1 MNENEK
7 AVDEPMNAPLTR
19 TPLHDVHTELG
30 GRMVPFAGYAMP
42 VQYPGGIRAEHA
54 AVRTA
59 AGLFDVSHMGEF
71 TVRGPQAGDFV
82 QYMTVND
89 VTRVAVGQA
98 QYSALCNERG
108 TILDDLLVYRF
119 EDRIVLVV
127 NASNREK
134 DWLWL
139 TDHAA
144 RFDVDLADD
153 SDDIALIALQGPAS
167 EAILAPLTGVD
178 LAALGY
184 YRFAQGG
191 VAGTEAV
198 VSRTGYTGE
207 DGFELYLPAHD
218 AAGVWRALS
227 EAGQPHGLV
236 PAGLGA
242 RDSLRLEMGY
252 ALYGN
257 DLDEEHTALESGLAW
272 IVKLDAGEFIG
283 RGSLA
288 AQKERGVARRLTGI
302 RLTQRGFPRP
312 GYPLVH
318 NGEDVGTVTSG
329 VASPS
334 LGYGV
339 ALGYLTVDAARPGTE
354 VGVRIRDRVIAGQ
367 TGRPPFYTAGSIKR

>member
-1 MNENEK
+1 
-7 AVDEPMNAPLTR
+7 MNAKLR
-19 TPLHDVHTELG
+19 KTPLHDVHTALG
-30 GRMVPFAGYAMP
+30 GKMVPFAGYSMP

-71 TVRGPQAGDFV
+71 TVRGPQTVDFV
-82 QYMTVND
+82 QYLTVND
-89 VTRVAVGQA
+89 VSRVAVGQA
-98 QYSALCNERG
+98 QYSALCNEHG

-119 EDRIVLVV
+119 PDRIVLVV
-127 NASNREK
+127 NASNRTKNWRWINE
-134 DWLWL
+134 
-139 TDHAA
+139 HAA
-144 RFDVDLADD
+144 RFDVELADD

-167 EAILAPLTGVD
+167 EAILSPLTGVD
-178 LAALGY
+178 PGRVGY
-184 YRFAQGG
+184 YRFAEGE
-191 VAGTEAV
+191 VAGSEAV

-207 DGFELYLPAHD
+207 DGFELYLPAD
-218 AAGVWRALS
+218 AAVDTWRALTES
-227 EAGQPHGLV
+227 GEPQGLS

-257 DLDEEHTALESGLAW
+257 DLDEEHTALESGLGW
-272 IVKLDAGEFIG
+272 IVKLDAGDFLG
-283 RGSLA
+283 RDALA
-288 AQKERGVARRLTGI
+288 AQKERGVTHRLTGI

-318 NGEDVGTVTSG
+318 DGEDVGTVTSG

-339 ALGYLTVDAARPGTE
+339 ALGYLPVAAARPGTE
-354 VGVRIRDRVIAGQ
+354 VGVRIRDRVIAGRTQ
-367 TGRPPFYTAGSIKR
+367 RPPFYTEGSIKR